1 MKYWVGLI
9 IFSIVSACAAALFT
23 THAFIGGAIMG
34 VAYAAV
40 YALGQSDVDK

>member
-1 MKYWVGLI
+1 MKYWIGLLV
-9 IFSIVSACAAALFT
+9 FSIVSATAAALFT

-40 YALGQSDVDK
+40 YALGQSEVDK